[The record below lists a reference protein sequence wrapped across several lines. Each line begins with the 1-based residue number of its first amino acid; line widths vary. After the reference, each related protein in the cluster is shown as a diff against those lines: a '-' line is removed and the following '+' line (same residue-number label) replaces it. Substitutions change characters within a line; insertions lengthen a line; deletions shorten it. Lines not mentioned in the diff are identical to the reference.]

1 MLKIQE
7 QENLRLQQE
16 SRQLELQIHQIDKIT
31 K

>member
-16 SRQLELQIHQIDKIT
+16 SRQLELQIHQIDMIAK
-31 K
+31 